1 MPTIAQWC
9 AGCKLP
15 IHGSPPGEECP
26 RCQYP
31 VELEKEKNFLRRSIQ
46 DLVRVAAYQHR
57 NITVGQLI
65 VQHQARLNTLQ
76 QIRLEIPA
84 PMPLTPPTPAMNTQA
99 PSVVS
104 EKQVPTLPISAPV
117 DHIHNGMPSVEPTR
131 VVQPGPAQSPISPV
145 IPVRANTSRS
155 EEALAPSPEPQ
166 AVTRS
171 PRQMFSL
178 RTFFEDQ
185 TINIVASLGAFLLL
199 TGSLNFIATTP
210 DLLKSFIVML
220 LVHIVF
226 GATGI
231 VTRRFDSFRIVSIIY
246 TAIFALLIPLVSFS
260 AYRLASGSLVTF
272 SPAALVAMVTAYA
285 AIAYGSLAI
294 YQRFSLFSYL
304 SLAALSIADVAT
316 LSAFHLA
323 LPWLFCGPML
333 LALGAMLCLPPDKNS
348 ASIFDGRLAVLH
360 DPLRVCMYLWVG
372 ICALGALL
380 TIAIALSSEYIILP
394 GISNLEEKIALCGQ
408 IALLLGWCAGMAWRT
423 RKTYWVT
430 GTCYLFIV
438 LALTIAFACS
448 LRPAGYAVVLI
459 SVAAYYH
466 ILLRFAPSLM
476 RQFRTQGLEKQL
488 EDISLTLIALA
499 PLVGEA
505 SMPLHVFLKTFTH
518 NDWLPLHTPTAM
530 IDSIATLVVCILG
543 LLLTLSSVQL
553 HTKLQRQLAPAQAR
567 WCWLL
572 LLCGFLLYW
581 LCGETL
587 LLSSLHPTWLFL
599 GVTLLLTALGFQTRA
614 RYSQAWSNPIELV
627 ALTGMGL
634 TLFFAISQTAA
645 IQLSL
650 LLGFEVIS
658 YGLAIAQR
666 RPGLLVL
673 SMVLGV
679 LAIGPLFDY
688 IPFFF
693 SLCLVL
699 PVLAAGIS
707 RQFAQCWPRRVET
720 RYQRITWEW
729 PTLFQGLL
737 YGLLYASME
746 SIQALS
752 GATTGVLA
760 ENLQPIA
767 IPILLELALL
777 AAAWYIGA
785 ILARRPFWL
794 IVSAFFAGVAI
805 CLPSNNFLFLAWLAP
820 MSILVALA
828 ARMRFGRVWSAPLA
842 ISAFLATLMVGI
854 SGSVH
859 HEATLTT
866 WVLLLCA
873 SLYYVAGII
882 SQEPAVTGLTPATL
896 VLLIACS
903 FANFSLLTWIAPI
916 SILLMLGAHLWLG
929 RTYSVA
935 LGITALI
942 ATITLGVLGTSSG
955 NQTMLHATFWLLLL
969 CATLFYG
976 AGLLSKGLE
985 ETWIAV
991 LFAAWGLFL
1000 PTNTFNM
1007 IVWIAPLGILL
1018 ALGIHLLMGRAR
1030 ALPMFVIVVLATF
1043 DVGLMGMTSGNSTTL
1058 LATFWLLLLSAALYY
1073 IAGLLSKEHEVT
1085 WLAGI
1090 CTIWAFCLP
1099 INTFAILTS
1108 LAPTSILLALGIR
1121 LWRGPR
1127 QALALT
1133 VCANVATIALGV
1145 QGTIYGEMAS
1155 ASWVLLLCAQL
1166 FYVGGL
1172 VSEDPFFTWLAPAYT
1187 TWSVYYAGALGDLY
1201 RPVLIALTF
1210 ALLGSVSKYIAFFR
1224 GGERDEKRDWW
1235 HNYSLPLYATALAS
1249 ALLTGIYGSLSNVNF
1264 PFYAAVPD
1272 ILIVYALVAYGVLLN
1287 ERKAPT
1293 RWQALVFAF
1302 AAWGLLRATR
1312 VLTCD
1317 PVSQACSVQQVQQ
1330 QSTYLLTL
1338 TLGLGGVGLLV
1349 GRLVKLF
1356 ARGGKKQERET
1367 QFLALPWNASWYL
1380 ASLLGLLLMFGWQMQ
1395 ITQHHY
1401 AGLPS
1406 GMLVTLLALSL
1417 VVMLVERM
1425 PELVLLSSALALW
1438 IISTLPFTNWQ
1449 AALAYSALNIL
1460 IFTSQWLWHRL
1471 RPRTHWLPT
1480 SGLATIVSLMGQ
1492 VLVVGSVIMQGG
1504 LSSSIPVLAH
1514 TGAFTLLV
1522 LSMLIASYGYTQ
1534 RRTNWQ
1540 RWAYYSACL
1549 LGSLALS
1556 WELLALQQTQ
1566 FDVLTLP
1573 PATALILIAAF
1584 LQRDEGLLQQRAGA
1598 QLCALAGTALLLL
1611 PTLWL
1616 SFQGSELAPTLLLG
1630 GEALVLL
1637 LVGIGTH
1644 IRVFV
1649 LSGAGLVV
1657 IAAMHAL
1664 FLPSLGLPSSLAL
1677 AIMGLSLLILATAL
1691 SLTRHRLRSAWTQW
1705 Q

>member
-1 MPTIAQWC
+1 M
-9 AGCKLP
+9 
-15 IHGSPPGEECP
+15 
-26 RCQYP
+26 
-31 VELEKEKNFLRRSIQ
+31 
-46 DLVRVAAYQHR
+46 
-57 NITVGQLI
+57 
-65 VQHQARLNTLQ
+65 
-76 QIRLEIPA
+76 
-84 PMPLTPPTPAMNTQA
+84 
-99 PSVVS
+99 
-104 EKQVPTLPISAPV
+104 
-117 DHIHNGMPSVEPTR
+117 
-131 VVQPGPAQSPISPV
+131 
-145 IPVRANTSRS
+145 
-155 EEALAPSPEPQ
+155 APSPEPQ
-166 AVTRS
+166 AVARS
-171 PRQMFSL
+171 PHQMFSL

-285 AIAYGSLAI
+285 AIAYGSLAV

-408 IALLLGWCAGMAWRT
+408 IALLLGWCPGMAWRT

-488 EDISLTLIALA
+488 EGISLTLIALA
-499 PLVGEA
+499 PLFGEA
-505 SMPLHVFLKTFTH
+505 SMPLHVFLNTFTH

-599 GVTLLLTALGFQTRA
+599 GVALLLTALGFQARA

-634 TLFFAISQTAA
+634 TLFFALSQTAA

-666 RPGLLVL
+666 RPGLLAL
-673 SMVLGV
+673 SMVLGF
-679 LAIGPLFDY
+679 LAIGPLFNY

-707 RQFAQCWPRRVET
+707 RQFAQHWPRRVET
-720 RYQRITWEW
+720 RYQHITWEW
-729 PTLFQGLL
+729 PALFQGLL

-746 SIQALS
+746 SIQTLS

-767 IPILLELALL
+767 VPILLELALL

-785 ILARRPFWL
+785 ILARKPLWL

-842 ISAFLATLMVGI
+842 ISALLATLMVGI

-859 HEATLTT
+859 HEATLAT

-873 SLYYVAGII
+873 SLYYVAGLI

-896 VLLIACS
+896 LLLIACS

-929 RTYSVA
+929 RTYSIA
-935 LGITALI
+935 LGVTALI

-955 NQTMLHATFWLLLL
+955 NQATLHATFWLLLL
-969 CATLFYG
+969 C
-976 AGLLSKGLE
+976 
-985 ETWIAV
+985 
-991 LFAAWGLFL
+991 
-1000 PTNTFNM
+1000 
-1007 IVWIAPLGILL
+1007 
-1018 ALGIHLLMGRAR
+1018 
-1030 ALPMFVIVVLATF
+1030 
-1043 DVGLMGMTSGNSTTL
+1043 
-1058 LATFWLLLLSAALYY
+1058 AALYY

-1090 CTIWAFCLP
+1090 CTVWAFCLP
-1099 INTFAILTS
+1099 VNTFAILTW
-1108 LAPTSILLALGIR
+1108 LAPTSILLTLSIR

-1145 QGTIYGEMAS
+1145 QGAIYGEMAS

-1172 VSEDPFFTWLAPAYT
+1172 VSEDPFFTWLAPVYT

-1272 ILIVYALVAYGVLLN
+1272 ILIVYAFAAYGVLLN

-1293 RWQALVFAF
+1293 RWQALVLAF
-1302 AAWGLLRATR
+1302 AAWGLLLATR
-1312 VLTCD
+1312 VITCD
-1317 PVSQACSVQQVQQ
+1317 PVAQACSAQQVQQ
-1330 QSTYLLTL
+1330 QSTYLVTL

-1349 GRLVKLF
+1349 GRLVKIF
-1356 ARGGKKQERET
+1356 ARGGKKQEVT
-1367 QFLALPWNASWYL
+1367 SQFLVLPWNASWYL
-1380 ASLLGLLLMFGWQMQ
+1380 ASLLGLLLMFGWQVQ

-1401 AGLPS
+1401 ASLPS
-1406 GMLVTLLALSL
+1406 GMLVALLALSL

-1438 IISTLPFTNWQ
+1438 TISTLPFTNWQ

-1460 IFTSQWLWHRL
+1460 IFASQWLWHRL

-1480 SGLATIVSLMGQ
+1480 SELATIVSLMGQ

-1504 LSSSIPVLAH
+1504 LSSTIPVLAH

-1522 LSMLIASYGYTQ
+1522 LSMLIAAYGYTQ

-1549 LGSLALS
+1549 LVSLALS

-1584 LQRDEGLLQQRAGA
+1584 LQRDEGLPQQRVGA
-1598 QLCALAGTALLLL
+1598 QLCTLAGTALLLL

-1630 GEALVLL
+1630 GEALILL